1 MLVVVVVWE
10 GEGVWYRVR
19 GGMRRIKCG
28 RGAREGNGARRRSE
42 LRRTSS
48 WWSWWLVVDVAMVDR
63 GGGGGTVVGSV
74 S

>member
-1 MLVVVVVWE
+1 LWYGRRE
-10 GEGVWYRVR
+10 YGIECGEGWR
-19 GGMRRIKCG
+19 GSSVGG
-28 RGAREGNGARRRSE
+28 GAREGNGARHRPE
-42 LRRTSS
+42 LRRASS